1 MEGGSAGCMET
12 RPRWRGSGPKTRQTV
27 AERRKFGLEVS
38 MMGTCEGY
46 TCPVLSI
53 ARLTQGCQ
61 QSGCRAGK
69 ERRKAGDRGHGACE
83 NALAGIKDGAPS
95 GPLSGEH
102 GDGTRPGGQFEKLG
116 ARTSN
121 LRTSRPRKASKAML
135 SGLGTGVRVR
145 SRGKRIYRWRREKSA
160 CPRASYGSEK
170 NSPM

>member
-1 MEGGSAGCMET
+1 M
-12 RPRWRGSGPKTRQTV
+12 
-27 AERRKFGLEVS
+27 
-38 MMGTCEGY
+38 
-46 TCPVLSI
+46 SI
-53 ARLTQGCQ
+53 AR
-61 QSGCRAGK
+61 
-69 ERRKAGDRGHGACE
+69 RRRLSAVRMPGGEGAQKAGDRGHGACE

-102 GDGTRPGGQFEKLG
+102 GDGTRPVGHFEKLG
-116 ARTSN
+116 AQTSN

-170 NSPM
+170 NSPMCDLQMVSEHGAPPWSQAGGGVGYASGHTSDVTAVTV